1 MKRFLTYALT
11 AVQCRPE
18 LLGEPRFLNLQHYI
32 LHNGQASTSIITLQ
46 SQWSKLTRYSFS
58 ALNYQKHFTFNYGNS
73 MHL

>member
-46 SQWSKLTRYSFS
+46 SQ
-58 ALNYQKHFTFNYGNS
+58 
-73 MHL
+73 